1 MEARKMICDKCVM
14 DESAEEII
22 FDENG
27 ICNFC
32 KEYQEKKMNLYYGEE
47 RRQRLIQL
55 VEKIKKEKKGK
66 YDIILGISGGVDS
79 SYLAYKLKELG
90 LKILAVTVDNG
101 WDTDISKKNVKNI
114 CKQLKIPL
122 YTYCLDWEEFK
133 DLQLSFLKASVPD
146 LEIPTDHAIVAVLYK
161 VAEENNIKYIAR
173 GRNFVTEAILPESWS
188 QGHSDWKYIKS
199 IQKQFGTKEL
209 KKFPHF
215 DLIKGGK
222 LLLKFKRIAPLDY
235 MDYNREEA
243 KAFLIKELEWEDYG
257 GKHMESVY
265 TRFVQG
271 LILPIKFGFDKRKA
285 HLSTEINAG
294 TMDRKTALEILEE
307 QPYDEKLM
315 IKDRKTILEKLDINQ
330 EQFNEYMS
338 LPNKSIDDYPSY
350 KKILKLMKR
359 FKND

>member
-1 MEARKMICDKCVM
+1 MKICTHCVM
-14 DESAEEII
+14 DESDENII
-22 FDENG
+22 FDKDG
-27 ICNFC
+27 ICNHC
-32 KEYQEKKMNLYYGEE
+32 KEYEEKKLNMYHGEE
-47 RRQRLIQL
+47 KRQRLSQL
-55 VEKIKKEKKGK
+55 IEKIKKDRGGK
-66 YDIILGISGGVDS
+66 YDLILGVSGGVDS
-79 SYLAYKLKELG
+79 TYLAYKLKELG
-90 LKILAVTVDNG
+90 LKILAVHVDNG
-101 WDTDISKKNVKNI
+101 WNTELSVKNVKRI
-114 CKQLKIPL
+114 CEKLDIPL
-122 YTYCLDWEEFK
+122 YTYCLDWDEFK

-146 LEIPTDHAIVAVLYK
+146 LEIPTDHTIVAVLYK

-243 KAFLIKELEWEDYG
+243 KKFLIKELEWEDYG
-257 GKHMESVY
+257 GKHLESIY

-271 LILPIKFGFDKRKA
+271 YILPFKFGYDKRKA

-294 TMDRKTALEILEE
+294 TMDRKSALNILKEP
-307 QPYDEKLM
+307 PYNEKLM
-315 IKDRKTILEKLDINQ
+315 EEDKKEVVKRFGISE
-330 EQFNEYMS
+330 EEFNEYMN
-338 LPNKSIDDYPSY
+338 LPKKSIDDYPSY
-350 KKILKLMKR
+350 KRLLKLMKR
-359 FKND
+359 FKRD